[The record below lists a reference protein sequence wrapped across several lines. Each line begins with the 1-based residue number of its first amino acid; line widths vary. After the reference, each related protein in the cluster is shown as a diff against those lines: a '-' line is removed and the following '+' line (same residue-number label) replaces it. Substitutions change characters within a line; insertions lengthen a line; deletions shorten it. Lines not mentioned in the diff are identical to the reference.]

1 MKLRND
7 SSGELSGFLDE
18 GTEVQGELEFKDTLR
33 IDGKFK
39 GVIRAGR
46 LLVIGESAEVD
57 AEIDVDTITVSGG
70 LKGSVRARTR
80 VELLQS
86 ARCECSFDTQIF
98 VVAEGAQFDGSCS
111 MQASRQSSRPASVSD
126 NVKQFGTS
134 K

>member
-1 MKLRND
+1 MKLRSD

-18 GTEVQGELEFKDTLR
+18 GTAVQGELEFKDTLR

-80 VELLQS
+80 VELLQT

-111 MQASRQSSRPASVSD
+111 MQAGRQNRPASVSD